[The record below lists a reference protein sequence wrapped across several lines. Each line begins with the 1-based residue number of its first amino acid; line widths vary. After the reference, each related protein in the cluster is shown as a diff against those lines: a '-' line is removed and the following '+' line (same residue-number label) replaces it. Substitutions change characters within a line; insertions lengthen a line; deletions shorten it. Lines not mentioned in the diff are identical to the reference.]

1 MQVHLISLGKVTV
14 PAVVYL
20 HNCSSNH

>member
-1 MQVHLISLGKVTV
+1 MQVHLISLGKVTA
-14 PAVVYL
+14 PAVVYM